1 MNPSGKTKLYG
12 VIGDPVEHSLSPAI
26 QNAAFHELNLD
37 CVFLAFKVPQAHVKD
52 AVNAMKGLGIEGFNV
67 TMPDKKAVIAYLD
80 QVDMP
85 AKFSDSVNT
94 IINCK
99 GKLYGTSTD
108 GSGARQ
114 ALEKNGVALKDKK
127 LVVLG
132 GGAAA
137 RAIAYTLAGEVEKM
151 LLINR
156 SPDETAALL
165 ETIREKTNT
174 QVEVCDLSD
183 NILES
188 SLHEA
193 DILINA
199 TSVGMRP
206 NVNES
211 LVKPNWIKRDLTVL
225 DIVYDPSETR
235 LAKYAKAVGAR
246 VINGL
251 EMLIYQGAA
260 SFEMWTG
267 KAAPIEI
274 MRQAALNQLNGSR

>member
-12 VIGDPVEHSLSPAI
+12 VIGDPVEHSLSPAM

-37 CVFLAFKVPQAHVKD
+37 CVFLAFKVRQTQVKE
-52 AVNAMKGLGIEGFNV
+52 AVCAMKGLGIEGFNV
-67 TMPDKKAVIAYLD
+67 TMPNKKAVIAYLD
-80 QVDMP
+80 QVDIA

-94 IINCK
+94 IMNCK

-108 GSGARQ
+108 GEGARQ

-127 LVVLG
+127 LVLLG

-137 RAIAYTLAGEVEKM
+137 RAIAYTLAGEVKNM
-151 LLINR
+151 LLVNR
-156 SPDETAALL
+156 SLDKMTSLL
-165 ETIREKTNT
+165 EAIREKTNR
-174 QVEVCDLSD
+174 QVEARNLSND
-183 NILES
+183 ILES

-206 NVNES
+206 KVNES
-211 LVKPNWIKRDLTVL
+211 LVKHQWIKRNLTVL
-225 DIVYDPSETR
+225 DIVYDPAETR
-235 LAKYAKAVGAR
+235 LVKYAKAAGAH
-246 VINGL
+246 VISGL

-267 KAAPIEI
+267 KTAPVEV
-274 MRQAALNQLNGSR
+274 MRQAALNQLNESR